1 MGAPTP
7 MSATPTN
14 AGATGKGPGPA
25 GTLRR
30 ISFTWLLV
38 FALVWWVLALPRT
51 DGWVAGGLAVA
62 LGTLL
67 HTGLG
72 GRGGERIRFR
82 GLLGF
87 LPFFLVQSLRGG
99 TDVARRALSPSLPL
113 ATGFLRYRIRI
124 PEGPAR
130 VFFINCISLLP
141 GTLSTQLQD
150 RSLRIHLLAED
161 DRVAGRLSL
170 LEEKVA
176 ALFGHTLT
184 PDGGTASPGGVG

>member
-1 MGAPTP
+1 
-7 MSATPTN
+7 
-14 AGATGKGPGPA
+14 
-25 GTLRR
+25 LRR

-72 GRGGERIRFR
+72 GRSGERIRLR

-87 LPFFLVQSLRGG
+87 IPFFLVQSLRGG
-99 TDVARRALSPSLPL
+99 ADVARRALSPSLPL
-113 ATGFLRYRIRI
+113 ATGFIRYRIRI
-124 PEGPAR
+124 PEGPSR
-130 VFFINCISLLP
+130 VFFMNCISLLP
-141 GTLSTQLQD
+141 GTISARLQD
-150 RSLRIHLLAED
+150 RSLQVHLLAED

-176 ALFGHTLT
+176 ALFGHSLT
-184 PDGGTASPGGVG
+184 PGGGATPRGRPG